1 MTTGFEAY
9 TLYLSLKR
17 HFEPGSKY
25 DFNRYNGK
33 TNASLSSFN
42 NRKDRLFFLKLAKFH
57 DVLGLLVA
65 NLSHDPKMWI
75 GAIPYNAEALK
86 RYDERVK
93 TIQSLAYTV
102 ASKLPSGTKSDFND
116 FLRAKENEHPPLLKR
131 YLVGDIPIEMLIVL
145 DDLTSFTKS
154 WKRIIGDDFIVAEVL
169 EKIEKCRPFL
179 EYDMEMVRTAIMK
192 KYS

>member
-1 MTTGFEAY
+1 MTTAFEAY
-9 TLYLSLKR
+9 TLYLALKR

-42 NRKDRLFFLKLAKFH
+42 NRKDRLFFMKLAKH
-57 DVLGLLVA
+57 PDVLGLLVA

-75 GAIPYNAEALK
+75 GSIPYNAEALK
-86 RYDERVK
+86 RYDDRVK

-102 ASKLPSGTKSDFND
+102 VSKLPSGDKEDFNA
-116 FLRAKENEHPPLLKR
+116 FLKAHENEHPELLR
-131 YLVGDIPIEMLIVL
+131 HYLSGKISIEILIVL
-145 DDLTSFTKS
+145 DDLTHFSKS
-154 WKRIIGDDFIVAEVL
+154 WKRILKDDLICCEVL

-179 EYDMEMVRTAIMK
+179 QYDREMVRTAIMK